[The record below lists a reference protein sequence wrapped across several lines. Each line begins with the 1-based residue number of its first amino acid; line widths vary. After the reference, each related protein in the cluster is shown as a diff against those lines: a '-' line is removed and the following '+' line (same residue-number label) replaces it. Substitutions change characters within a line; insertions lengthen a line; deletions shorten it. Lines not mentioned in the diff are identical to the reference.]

1 MEIYFWKWIYEL
13 ILLNW
18 KAIYRHQWFPN
29 LCGQMSML
37 KQILTQVQW
46 KSACWS
52 PKLSQVSILNKKEIN
67 RIIEKIWHFPEKIFA
82 LLGHFILYEIN
93 YLLHFKL
100 FKLIINKIN
109 KFKIRKF
116 YRDFNGMH
124 FSFCFLFTD
133 VKLKI
138 TTIYNHQNMPLL
150 SWKLA
155 PFQCCTPK
163 GRCGLFGLSARFP
176 RALHH
181 GASIAASR
189 VEEKYYYFS
198 SFE

>member
-150 SWKLA
+150 SWKIGFVLLQSPDFSQILA
-155 PFQCCTPK
+155 SLQV
-163 GRCGLFGLSARFP
+163 RSVFGSASEP
-176 RALHH
+176 RVKLVVLRT
-181 GASIAASR
+181 GVTGVKVS
-189 VEEKYYYFS
+189 
-198 SFE
+198 